1 MVKFSQINTF
11 GRITRVSRETITS
24 LKTYENHLIFTN
36 KNLNLIGK
44 SWSSLLGLKNP
55 IPGWMVSLMYV
66 QSKIIRARKK
76 FKADNYDD
84 AANYLYQAKLMQE
97 EQQKK

>member
-1 MVKFSQINTF
+1 MEINLQDKLKK
-11 GRITRVSRETITS
+11 IRE
-24 LKTYENHLIFTN
+24 LKQEEYGDFKI
-36 KNLNLIGK
+36 NLNLIGQ
-44 SWSSLLGLKNP
+44 SWSSLLGLKHP

-97 EQQKK
+97 EQEKK